1 MHSRHAHFLLG
12 LMAASMVLIAGCGN
26 QSDAPKTIST
36 ASPAASPQATTGS
49 AQPLVVKEVVDVK
62 LVNDPESGERVVQGS
77 IVGTGLRPGNMAVI
91 NKDSTLGTVFGNP
104 TWITF
109 SVPLSTIGT
118 QNSFTL
124 QVVDPATKEQ
134 SQAVTV
140 TFKR

>member
-1 MHSRHAHFLLG
+1 MNRTSAHFLLG
-12 LMAASMVLIAGCGN
+12 LMAASMLAIAGCGDT
-26 QSDAPKTIST
+26 SDAPKTVST

-49 AQPLVVKEVVDVK
+49 AQPLAVKEVVDVK
-62 LVNDPESGERVVQGS
+62 LVKDQESGERVVQGS
-77 IVGTGLRPGNMAVI
+77 IVGTGLRQGNMVVI
-91 NKDSTLGTVFGNP
+91 NKNSTLGTVFGNP

-134 SQAVTV
+134 SQTLTV
-140 TFKR
+140 NFKR